1 MGDDWRQDILNDLD
15 FMKAQVK
22 AQEEAELGEKLRKYL
37 LLPEDEG
44 AQREF
49 FAAVRPDMKKRE
61 VDHCV
66 NLLRNKKIRDN
77 FIRGLSEL

>member
-22 AQEEAELGEKLRKYL
+22 DQEKAELGEKYRKLLR
-37 LLPEDEG
+37 LPEDEG

-49 FAAVRPDMKKRE
+49 FAAAIPDMKKRE
-61 VDHCV
+61 VDHYV
-66 NLLRNKKIRDN
+66 NLLRNKKKRDN
-77 FIRGLSEL
+77 FIRDLSGL